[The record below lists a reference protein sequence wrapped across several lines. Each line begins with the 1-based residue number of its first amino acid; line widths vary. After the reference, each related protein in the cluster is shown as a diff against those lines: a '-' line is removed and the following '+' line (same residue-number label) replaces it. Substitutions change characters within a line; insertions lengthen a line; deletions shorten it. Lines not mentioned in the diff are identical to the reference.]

1 MQTKAV
7 VLVEQSSTKELVQL
21 PSWTTAAWRLVEKH
35 CLLQQLGTFTA
46 TLLCFSIFARSMRI
60 QYDSF

>member
-21 PSWTTAAWRLVEKH
+21 PSWTTDLWAVYE
-35 CLLQQLGTFTA
+35 
-46 TLLCFSIFARSMRI
+46 
-60 QYDSF
+60 DSE